1 MTTETT
7 LTANETLTKRSTFSL
22 PTRAILLAA
31 CYVIGGLLG
40 SKSSKLMGGDVPLV
54 WAPSGIALAAILLFG
69 YRMWWGV
76 ALGACL
82 FTFVEGTPVGFFTLA
97 TAIGNT
103 VGAVL
108 CAYLLE
114 RFVRFQFSMAR
125 VKYAAG
131 FILFACLMGTTVNA
145 AFNVIGL
152 CYSGRLPLDHA
163 MWQQVF
169 TTTVPVWWVP
179 NAMGALV
186 VTPLILA
193 WAAPGSLR
201 WTRFRVVEAA
211 CCAGGLLVGTL
222 LSFNSWFVYGV
233 ENYPLA
239 YLPYPFLVWGALRFG
254 LRGATTGTFVV
265 ATLSIYELLHQQ
277 GPFWVG
283 RNHDQTSLMLI
294 GCYLGVVAVGNLLLA
309 AAAVERETAIRA
321 TLGSER
327 RYRGV
332 VEDQTDLI
340 CRFKPDGTL
349 VFVNQAYCRFRC
361 EPREKLIGSNFF
373 PTLPE
378 QDREIP
384 LAEFARLTPSAPI
397 ASFDNKVVLVTG
409 QFVWQQCMVRALF
422 DDENQLAEFQAVTQ
436 DITRRKQSEEALR
449 QGEERLQ
456 AILHSMPDGVI
467 VLDERG
473 LVTLFNPA
481 AENIFQRK
489 AEHAL
494 GRSVEELFADKD
506 RQGYGEYLTGRKEE
520 GHTGIIE
527 LSALQPGGELLPID
541 VAVKEIAL
549 GETRLSIVV
558 VRDISE
564 RKNLES
570 QYRQAQKME
579 AVGRLAGGIAHD
591 FNNLMQAILG
601 YINLLDRRLPLG
613 DPNHEAVEQIQKSL
627 AHASSLTRQLLA
639 FSRKQVLKTKV
650 LPLNA
655 AVTDMNHLLQR
666 LLGETIQLKMKLAS
680 PAPFIRADPGQM
692 EQLIL
697 NLAIN
702 ARDAMPQGGTLAI
715 ETSSIEVHDA
725 TTLSSGRIV
734 AGSYAVLK
742 ISDTGCGMSAE
753 VQAHLF
759 EPFFTTKGNGKGT
772 GLGLCNVYGV
782 VKQSGGDITVTT
794 QPGCGTTFEIYL
806 PRVDA
811 SLAEKDTTQI
821 MPRRIHG
828 TETVLLV
835 EDEETVRLMLVEVLK
850 AAEYTVLD
858 ARHGADALELA
869 ARHEGPIDLLV
880 TDMTMPGFSGSELAN
895 RLAVPR
901 PKMRVLF
908 ISGYTDVEA
917 SQMGKVNQPVQFLQK
932 PFHPDAFLTKTRQI
946 LDQKVKEGS
955 VAHN

>member
-1 MTTETT
+1 MTTDTT
-7 LTANETLTKRSTFSL
+7 LMVRPFTTRSTFSL
-22 PTRAILLAA
+22 PMRAILLAA

-40 SKSSKLMGGDVPLV
+40 SKSSTMMGGSVPLV

-82 FTFVEGTPVGFFTLA
+82 FTLVEGTPGAFFTVA

-103 VGAVL
+103 VGAVV

-114 RFVRFQFSMAR
+114 HFVQFQYSMTR
-125 VKYAAG
+125 VKYVAG
-131 FILFACLMGTTVNA
+131 FILFACLLGTTVNA
-145 AFNVIGL
+145 AFNVVGL
-152 CYSGRLPLDHA
+152 CYSGQLPWDQLL
-163 MWQQVF
+163 WKQVF
-169 TTTVPVWWVP
+169 STVVVWWVP

-193 WAAPGSLR
+193 WASPGSSR
-201 WTRFRVVEAA
+201 WTRSRIVEAV
-211 CCAGGLLVGTL
+211 CCGCGLLIGTQ

-239 YLPYPFLVWGALRFG
+239 YLPYPFLVWAALRFG

-265 ATLSIYELLHQQ
+265 SALSIYEWLHQL
-277 GPFWVG
+277 GPFWAG
-283 RNHDQTSLMLI
+283 KGHDQTSLMLI
-294 GCYLGVVAVGNLLLA
+294 GCYIGVVAVGNLLLA
-309 AAAVERETAIRA
+309 ATAVEREVAIGA
-321 TLGSER
+321 TVKSER

-340 CRFKPDGTL
+340 CRFLPDGTL
-349 VFVNQAYCRFRC
+349 VFVNQAYCRFYGGAW
-361 EPREKLIGSNFF
+361 EKLIGANFF
-373 PTLPE
+373 ENLPE
-378 QDREIP
+378 QDREVP
-384 LAEFARLTPSAPI
+384 LADFARLTPADPLQTY
-397 ASFDNKVVLVTG
+397 DNKVIVGPG
-409 QFVWQQCMVRALF
+409 QFIWQQCMVRALF
-422 DDENQLAEFQAVTQ
+422 DDEGQITQFQAVIQ

-467 VLDERG
+467 VMDERG

-481 AENIFQRK
+481 AEKIFQRK
-489 AEHAL
+489 ADQVL
-494 GRSVEELFADKD
+494 NLSSDELFAPDD
-506 RQGYGEYLTGRKEE
+506 RQKYGEYRARQDGKAQ
-520 GHTGIIE
+520 GGVIE
-527 LSALQPGGELLPID
+527 VSALQPGGELLPVD
-541 VAVKEIAL
+541 VAVSEI
-549 GETRLSIVV
+549 TRGGARMSIVL
-558 VRDISE
+558 VRDISA
-564 RKNLES
+564 RKKLEE

-639 FSRKQVLKTKV
+639 FSRKQVLTPKL
-650 LPLNA
+650 LPLNT
-655 AVTDMNHLLQR
+655 AVSDMNHLLQR
-666 LLGETIQLKMKLAS
+666 VLGETIQLKIKLA
-680 PAPFIRADPGQM
+680 APVPWIRADPGQM
-692 EQLIL
+692 EQMIL

-702 ARDAMPQGGTLAI
+702 ARDAMAQGGALGI
-715 ETSSIEVHDA
+715 ETRNAEFREETA
-725 TTLSSGRIV
+725 LTSGRIA

-742 ISDTGCGMSAE
+742 ISDTGCGMSAD

-759 EPFFTTKGNGKGT
+759 EPFFTTKENGKGT
-772 GLGLCNVYGV
+772 GLGLSNVYGM
-782 VKQSGGDITVTT
+782 VKQSGGEIMVTT
-794 QPGCGTTFEIYL
+794 QEGRGTTFEIYL
-806 PRVDA
+806 PRFDGSV
-811 SLAEKDTTQI
+811 AETESPRVA
-821 MPRRIHG
+821 PRRAHG

-835 EDEETVRLMLVEVLK
+835 EDEELVRMMLVEVLK
-850 AAEYTVLD
+850 AADYTVLD
-858 ARHGADALELA
+858 ARHGTDAIELA
-869 ARHEGPIDLLV
+869 ERHQGPIDLLV
-880 TDMTMPGFSGSELAN
+880 TDMTMPGFSGSELAK

-917 SQMGKVNQPVQFLQK
+917 AQMGKVNQPVQFLQK
-932 PFHPDAFLTKTRQI
+932 PFHPDAFLSKTRQI
-946 LDQKVKEGS
+946 LDQQGKDVS
-955 VAHN
+955 LADN

>member
-1 MTTETT
+1 MTLDE
-7 LTANETLTKRSTFSL
+7 EQTLTKRSSFS
-22 PTRAILLAA
+22 PPMRAILLAA

-40 SKSSKLMGGDVPLV
+40 SKSSQMMGGGVPLV

-82 FTFVEGTPVGFFTLA
+82 FTFVQGTPGTFFTLA
-97 TAIGNT
+97 TAFGNT
-103 VGAVL
+103 IGAVI

-114 RFVRFQFSMAR
+114 RFVQFQYSMSR
-125 VKYAAG
+125 VKYVTG
-131 FILFACLMGTTVNA
+131 FILFACLLGTTVNA
-145 AFNVIGL
+145 AFNVVGL
-152 CYSGRLPLDHA
+152 CYSGQLPWEQLL
-163 MWQQVF
+163 WTKVF
-169 TTTVPVWWVP
+169 STVVVWWVP

-193 WAAPGSLR
+193 WASPGSLR
-201 WTRFRVVEAA
+201 WTRRRIVEAV
-211 CCAGGLLVGTL
+211 CCAGGLLIGTQ

-239 YLPYPFLVWGALRFG
+239 YLPYPFLIWAALRFG

-265 ATLSIYELLHQQ
+265 SALSIYEWLHQL
-277 GPFWVG
+277 GPFWAG
-283 RNHDQTSLMLI
+283 PGHDQTSMMLI
-294 GCYLGVVAVGNLLLA
+294 GCYIGVIAVGNLLLA
-309 AAAVERETAIRA
+309 ATAVERETAIRA
-321 TLGSER
+321 TVKSES

-340 CRFKPDGTL
+340 CRFTPDGTL
-349 VFVNQAYCRFRC
+349 VFVNQAYCRFHGGRL
-361 EPREKLIGSNFF
+361 EKLLGSNFF
-373 PTLPE
+373 ETLPV

-384 LAEFARLTPSAPI
+384 LADFARLTPSDPI
-397 ASFDNKVVLVTG
+397 QTYDNKVIIAPG
-409 QFVWQQCMVRALF
+409 QFIWQQCMVRALF
-422 DDENQLAEFQAVTQ
+422 DEEDHITEFQAVMQ
-436 DITRRKQSEEALR
+436 DITRRKQSEEAMR
-449 QGEERLQ
+449 RGEERLQ

-467 VLDERG
+467 VMDDLG

-481 AENIFQRK
+481 AEKIFQRK
-489 AEHAL
+489 ESQAL
-494 GRSVEELFADKD
+494 DRSVDELFAAAD
-506 RQGYGEYLTGRKEE
+506 RQRYGEYLASQAGKSPAAV
-520 GHTGIIE
+520 IE
-527 LSALQPGGELLPID
+527 VSALQPGGGLLPID
-541 VAVKEIAL
+541 VAVSEISR
-549 GETRLSIVV
+549 GGTRMSILV
-558 VRDISE
+558 VRDISA
-564 RKNLES
+564 RKKLED

-601 YINLLDRRLPLG
+601 YSNLLDQRLPLG

-639 FSRKQVLKTKV
+639 FSRKQVLTPKL
-650 LPLNA
+650 LPLNT
-655 AVTDMNHLLQR
+655 AVSDMNLLLQR
-666 LLGETIQLKMKLAS
+666 VLGETIQLKMKLA
-680 PAPFIRADPGQM
+680 APVPWIRADPGQM

-702 ARDAMPQGGTLAI
+702 ARDAMAQGGTLGI
-715 ETSSIEVHDA
+715 ETGVAEFA
-725 TTLSSGRIV
+725 EEKTLSSGRLA

-742 ISDTGCGMSAE
+742 ISDTGCGMSAD

-772 GLGLCNVYGV
+772 GLGLSNVYGV
-782 VKQSGGDITVTT
+782 VKQSGGEIKVSTQEGHGTV
-794 QPGCGTTFEIYL
+794 FEIFL
-806 PRVDA
+806 PRFDGSVA
-811 SLAEKDTTQI
+811 EAELPLAAPTPTT
-821 MPRRIHG
+821 RG

-835 EDEETVRLMLVEVLK
+835 EDEELVRLMLVEVLK
-850 AAEYTVLD
+850 AADYNVLD
-858 ARHGADALELA
+858 ARHGTDALELA
-869 ARHEGPIDLLV
+869 ARHQGPIDLLV
-880 TDMTMPGFSGSELAN
+880 TDMTMPGFSGSELAK

-917 SQMGKVNQPVQFLQK
+917 AQLGKVNQPVQFLQK

-946 LDQKVKEGS
+946 LDQKGNG
-955 VAHN
+955 AIAAN